1 MNAAVVIFRHA
12 MARQAWNL
20 FGWAAPLFLLG
31 FFVIPLYDVV
41 AANAESLLK
50 IIEGLPRQLLAFI
63 GGLEAA
69 RKVMT
74 PEGFLEL
81 RYFTFMPVILGI
93 YAAITGSGMIAADE
107 ERGVLDLVLA
117 QPVGRAA
124 IFLGRFAA
132 LIAGILVILFVGWL
146 GLWIG
151 VLRAEKLDF
160 SPGDLALP
168 CVSILVVTILY
179 TTLALLLSALLPTRT
194 SAAMFVGVYAFAG
207 YLVTT
212 LSRSIAGLETVARF
226 SVQSYF
232 EGDIGAGFRASPLLG
247 LMAVAMIFAALA
259 WLAFRDADIRVAGE
273 GGWRW
278 PFRFR
283 S

>member
-1 MNAAVVIFRHA
+1 M
-12 MARQAWNL
+12 
-20 FGWAAPLFLLG
+20 PLFLLG
-31 FFVIPLYDVV
+31 FFVIPLYDIV
-41 AANAESLLK
+41 AENAENLLK

-117 QPVGRAA
+117 QPVARAA
-124 IFLGRFAA
+124 IFWGRFSA
-132 LIAGILVILFVGWL
+132 LVAGVFIICLVGWL
-146 GLWIG
+146 GLWLG
-151 VLRAEKLDF
+151 VIRAEKLSY
-160 SPGDLALP
+160 SPVELAWPYISTLA
-168 CVSILVVTILY
+168 VTILY
-179 TTLALLLSALLPTRT
+179 AALALLLSTMLPTRT
-194 SAAMFVGVYAFAG
+194 ASAMFVGIYAFAG

-212 LSRSIAGLETVARF
+212 LARSIKGLETVAQF
-226 SVQSYF
+226 SVQTYF
-232 EGDIGAGFRASPLLG
+232 DGDAVTGLSPGPVIGLVIVAAVFAG
-247 LMAVAMIFAALA
+247 LA
-259 WLAFRDADIRVAGE
+259 WMAFRNADIRVAGD

-283 S
+283 